1 MNQQYKTP
9 GFLVSLAL
17 HGGLAAVLLGQQTFD
32 STETTIALPLKMDMF
47 EIVQQVKPVVES
59 AITEE
64 IIEKVFEP
72 QEVVKAPEPEPEPVV
87 KPEKK
92 IVKKQVNPEPVK
104 RPEPVKPQVAA
115 AQPVASPIVEPDVAE
130 ADITS
135 NSNDGDKDLIRQM
148 YKQQLL
154 KTIAEHKYYPK
165 RARRRHIEGRV
176 EVGFVVM
183 QDGVIENIRVAD
195 SSGESVLDKAA
206 LDAIRRAGRFD
217 PIPIELGLS
226 SWTFTVPL
234 EYRFL

>member
-1 MNQQYKTP
+1 MNQQYKIP

-17 HGGLAAVLLGQQTFD
+17 HGGLAAVLLAQQSFD
-32 STETTIALPLKMDMF
+32 SAETTTVIPLKMDMF
-47 EIVQQVKPVVES
+47 EIVQQVKPAVES

-64 IIEKVFEP
+64 VIEKVLEP
-72 QEVVKAPEPEPEPVV
+72 QEVVKAPEPEPVV
-87 KPEKK
+87 KPKK
-92 IVKKQVNPEPVK
+92 IVKKQVKPAAVK
-104 RPEPVKPQVAA
+104 RPEQVKPQVAES
-115 AQPVASPIVEPDVAE
+115 QPVAAPMVEPVVAE
-130 ADITS
+130 AAMSHSS
-135 NSNDGDKDLIRQM
+135 NNGEKDLIRQR

-154 KTIAEHKYYPK
+154 ETIASHKYYPK

>member
-1 MNQQYKTP
+1 VNQQYKTP

-17 HGGLAAVLLGQQTFD
+17 HGGLAAVLLGQQPF
-32 STETTIALPLKMDMF
+32 SSIETTVTLPLKMDMF
-47 EIVQQVKPVVES
+47 EIVQQAKPSLEPVIPQEIVE
-59 AITEE
+59 
-64 IIEKVFEP
+64 KMVEP

-87 KPEKK
+87 KPRK
-92 IVKKQVNPEPVK
+92 IVKKQVKPAPVK
-104 RPEPVKPQVAA
+104 RAKKAQPQVAA

-135 NSNDGDKDLIRQM
+135 NSNDGEKDLIRQM
-148 YKQQLL
+148 YRQQLL
-154 KTIAEHKYYPK
+154 KTIAAHKYYPK

-176 EVGFVVM
+176 EVGFIVKH
-183 QDGVIENIRVAD
+183 DGVIENIHVAD

-206 LDAIRRAGRFD
+206 LDAIRRAGRFE

-226 SWTFTVPL
+226 SWSFTVPL